1 MSNGLQRR
9 RGGARATAR
18 ASGGVQSVDRAVSV
32 LEILAREG
40 SAGVSEV
47 AAEIGVHK
55 STAFRLLAALEERDL
70 VEQNS
75 ERGKYQLGFGVL
87 RLASAIPARL
97 DLVRQARPVLDE
109 LAQRFD
115 ETINLAVLRENYSV
129 HVQQALGSAAVAS
142 QNWVGQLTPL
152 HATSS
157 GKILLAYMS
166 DEQVDQILDAAGLK
180 AFTEHTVTSRKVLVH
195 SWPQVREA
203 GFATA
208 LRGARDRPE
217 RRRRPGARPHRRG
230 GRRAERVRP
239 GLPLRRGKDRRRR
252 RRPQAAGDA
261 SAIAWAGS
269 ASGPAAS
276 TAGNPPHDG
285 RVPADLL
292 FCAGMPL
299 DRT

>member
-1 MSNGLQRR
+1 MSNDSPTNSKGP
-9 RGGARATAR
+9 RANGEAT
-18 ASGGVQSVDRAVSV
+18 GGVQSVDRAVSV

-70 VEQNS
+70 VEQNT

-97 DLVRQARPVLDE
+97 DMVRQAQPVLDD
-109 LAQRFD
+109 LARRLD
-115 ETINLAVLRENYSV
+115 ETVNLAVVREHYSV

-166 DEQVDQILDAAGLK
+166 EERLNEILDASTLK
-180 AFTEHTVTSRKVLVH
+180 AYTEHTVTSRDALVE
-195 SWPQVREA
+195 QLVQARAE

-208 LRGARDRPE
+208 YEEIETGLNAAAVPVRDHSGSVVGA
-217 RRRRPGARPHRRG
+217 
-230 GRRAERVRP
+230 V
-239 GLPLRRGKDRRRR
+239 
-252 RRPQAAGDA
+252 
-261 SAIAWAGS
+261 S
-269 ASGPAAS
+269 ASGPAYRFDKARIEAV
-276 TAGNPPHDG
+276 AGELK
-285 RVPADLL
+285 A
-292 FCAGMPL
+292 AG
-299 DRT
+299 DRISQRMGWLG

>member
-1 MSNGLQRR
+1 MGNAAQTKGKGSRENSE
-9 RGGARATAR
+9 

-40 SAGVSEV
+40 TAGVSEV

-70 VEQNS
+70 VEQNT

-97 DLVRQARPVLDE
+97 DMVRQAQPMLDD
-109 LAQRFD
+109 LARRFD
-115 ETINLAVLRENYSV
+115 ETINLAVVREHYSV

-166 DEQVDQILDAAGLK
+166 EERLNDILEAPGLK
-180 AFTEHTVTSRKVLVH
+180 SYTEHTITSREALVE
-195 SWPQVREA
+195 QLARARAE

-208 LRGARDRPE
+208 FEELETGLNAAAVPVRDHTGSVVGA
-217 RRRRPGARPHRRG
+217 
-230 GRRAERVRP
+230 
-239 GLPLRRGKDRRRR
+239 L
-252 RRPQAAGDA
+252 
-261 SAIAWAGS
+261 S
-269 ASGPAAS
+269 ASGPAYRFDKARIES
-276 TAGNPPHDG
+276 ITAELK
-285 RVPADLL
+285 A
-292 FCAGMPL
+292 AG
-299 DRT
+299 DRISQRMGWLG

>member
-1 MSNGLQRR
+1 MSNGVQTKGR
-9 RGGARATAR
+9 AREGE
-18 ASGGVQSVDRAVSV
+18 ASGGVQSVDRAVNV

-70 VEQNS
+70 VEQNT

-97 DLVRQARPVLDE
+97 DLVRQARPVVDD

-115 ETINLAVLRENYSV
+115 ETINLAVLREHYSV

-157 GKILLAYMS
+157 GKILLAHMS
-166 DEQVDQILDAAGLK
+166 DERVDDILETAGLP
-180 AFTEHTVTSRKVLVH
+180 AFTEHTITT
-195 SWPQVREA
+195 REA
-203 GFATA
+203 LFEQLAQAREEGFATA
-208 LRGARDRPE
+208 FEELETGLNAAAVPVRDHTGVVVGA
-217 RRRRPGARPHRRG
+217 
-230 GRRAERVRP
+230 V
-239 GLPLRRGKDRRRR
+239 
-252 RRPQAAGDA
+252 
-261 SAIAWAGS
+261 S
-269 ASGPAAS
+269 ASGPAYRFDKARIDS
-276 TAGNPPHDG
+276 CAAELKAAG
-285 RVPADLL
+285 
-292 FCAGMPL
+292 
-299 DRT
+299 DRISQRMGWLG